1 MSVNQIGGGGMAFFG
16 AGYFQSATS
25 QIQQAPMQQLHQL
38 QSMLQS
44 SFQSFFQGMGQ
55 FQQSAGAGFAQSPA
69 AMPGFVRPP
78 SAGMMQPMNPGAMAG
93 GGFIAGG
100 FIAGG
105 QIGGGHMG
113 GHIGGMGTIGTPQPS
128 QGKTGL
134 IQTGKNP
141 PEYTTP
147 GGFKIA
153 AEGKDM
159 AWTITTPEG
168 KKTRIWGDPH
178 VHEGDGGKWDFKKD
192 MSFVLPDGTK
202 IGVKTVPWGKNGEA
216 TVTGSIDIMNG
227 NERATIGNIDKNK
240 NLTDTGVKGDRWAL
254 DARTPDGD
262 YAVMGGNGDDWFLN
276 GKNEIVGG
284 NMKTGEIFT
293 KASNGQNTNISQHAM
308 NAMREPGQLGMAQQP
323 GHGQIGPRFGGQ
335 QFVMQMMQQM
345 MHQMMQMMQMMRR

>member
-1 MSVNQIGGGGMAFFG
+1 MLLLRCISCLLLRLHTNPHCSIVSRDIARYLERPLLIDGFKFDLRLYVVVTQFHPFLQAYCYDDGLVRFGTEKYDGSGAIDAFNNGGIAGEIGGN
-16 AGYFQSATS
+16 S
-25 QIQQAPMQQLHQL
+25 
-38 QSMLQS
+38 
-44 SFQSFFQGMGQ
+44 
-55 FQQSAGAGFAQSPA
+55 
-69 AMPGFVRPP
+69 
-78 SAGMMQPMNPGAMAG
+78 PGARDGSGGAALGNLFAHLTNSSINKDNIDGLAKQKKESSLEGLDDAAVG
-93 GGFIAGG
+93 GGEGG
-100 FIAGG
+100 ATPKPL
-105 QIGGGHMG
+105 QDIG
-113 GHIGGMGTIGTPQPS
+113 
-128 QGKTGL
+128 
-134 IQTGKNP
+134 
-141 PEYTTP
+141 
-147 GGFKIA
+147 A
-153 AEGKDM
+153 AFGSVD
-159 AWTITTPEG
+159 G
-168 KKTRIWGDPH
+168 RI
-178 VHEGDGGKWDFKKD
+178 DGGKWDFKKD